1 MNMRYEYTAGKIT
14 RDAKSLNEA
23 RECVIPYYLGYL
35 KAHDTQ
41 MVGVEIRSEHHQR
54 VGSVFFQ
61 KKNGEIE
68 ITWKDRH
75 KEYLVNRDG
84 TLSEMG

>member
-1 MNMRYEYTAGKIT
+1 MRYEYTTGTHT
-14 RDAKSLNEA
+14 RTAKSLNEA

-35 KAHDTQ
+35 KCHDTQ

-54 VGSVFFQ
+54 VGSVFF
-61 KKNGEIE
+61 KKNKDGIE

-84 TLSEMG
+84 TLSEME

>member
-1 MNMRYEYTAGKIT
+1 MRYEYTAGTHT
-14 RDAKSLNEA
+14 RRAKSLNEA
-23 RECVIPYYLGYL
+23 RECAIPYYLGYL
-35 KAHDTQ
+35 KCHDTQ

-54 VGSVFFQ
+54 VGSVFF
-61 KKNGEIE
+61 KKNKDVIE

-84 TLSEMG
+84 TLSEMR

>member
-1 MNMRYEYTAGKIT
+1 MRYEYTAGTHT
-14 RDAKSLNEA
+14 RTAKSLNEA

-35 KAHDTQ
+35 KAHDTK

-54 VGSVFFQ
+54 VGSVFF
-61 KKNGEIE
+61 KKNKDDVE

-84 TLSEMG
+84 TLSEMR